1 MEVALSSHK
10 SMVIAALL
18 DPSGEVP
25 QPIES
30 EARGRIEMVFHIG
43 HVLHGAIFFDVPPL
57 FPALEEVG
65 EELLLHF
72 GPFCLLEGGNIIL
85 IVNLEDMLKV
95 LPPPGASVIS
105 SILER
110 VFR

>member
-1 MEVALSSHK
+1 
-10 SMVIAALL
+10 
-18 DPSGEVP
+18 
-25 QPIES
+25 
-30 EARGRIEMVFHIG
+30 MVFHIG

-57 FPALEEVG
+57 LALEELG

-95 LPPPGASVIS
+95 FPPPGALIIG
-105 SILER
+105 SIPQR
-110 VFR
+110 VFRCGPRTTTTLGQGTYRC